1 MYVGW
6 RVIQKAYVMY
16 MGEVGR
22 GGPKFQAILSMY
34 YVDGLLVDARSPIMA
49 TQMCPLQNGKTGNHE
64 MPGL

>member
-1 MYVGW
+1 MF
-6 RVIQKAYVMY
+6 MY

-22 GGPKFQAILSMY
+22 GGSKFHAILSMY